1 MTVVPIRQRAYA
13 TPHNPRRSFALLG
26 VLALLGMIILST
38 WHDALPHVHA
48 SAQTVSVGIDHHD
61 HDDVDDHASSDQDDF
76 SDLVHVAAH
85 VVAQTVAVPAA
96 PVVAQ
101 AMISSAMS
109 WGVVPVDDI
118 GSVRPQSLLRPPRI

>member
-1 MTVVPIRQRAYA
+1 MTVAPIRQRAYA

-85 VVAQTVAVPAA
+85 VVAQTVAVPAT

-109 WGVVPVDDI
+109 WGMVPVDDI

>member
-13 TPHNPRRSFALLG
+13 TPNSPRRSFALLG

-38 WHDALPHVHA
+38 WRDALPHVHA
-48 SAQTVSVGIDHHD
+48 AAQTVSVGIDH
-61 HDDVDDHASSDQDDF
+61 DDADDHAPSDQDDL

-85 VVAQTVAVPAA
+85 VVAQTIAVPAT

-109 WGVVPVDDI
+109 WDVVPVDDI
-118 GSVRPQSLLRPPRI
+118 GSVRPQSLIRPPRI

>member
-1 MTVVPIRQRAYA
+1 MSIRQRACV
-13 TPHNPRRSFALLG
+13 TPNNRTRVFALLG

-48 SAQTVSVGIDHHD
+48 PAQTVGLDADHHD
-61 HDDVDDHASSDQDDF
+61 HDDADDHASSDQGDF

-85 VVAQTVAVPAA
+85 VVAQTIALPSAPA
-96 PVVAQ
+96 VAQ

>member
-85 VVAQTVAVPAA
+85 VVAQTVAVPSA

-109 WGVVPVDDI
+109 WG
-118 GSVRPQSLLRPPRI
+118 